1 MSVKLLTE
9 HHFEFLGLKGGCRG
23 SSESTLVKMI
33 HCWKSHVT
41 AQILCDVNF
50 QIFYSQTQFRHSR
63 TSDIYRNTHI
73 VMAYSYAD
81 RNGRVAECSFKVLVR
96 GQY

>member
-9 HHFEFLGLKGGCRG
+9 HHLEYLGLKGGCRG
-23 SSESTLVKMI
+23 SSESTLVKMT
-33 HCWKSHVT
+33 HCLKSHDT
-41 AQILCDVNF
+41 AHLCYINF